1 MPSTPIRAFANFL
14 DVKTPADSLSPAG
27 WKGWPLQALSGMVGW
42 RRLGFGS
49 LSGKQMGGLHL
60 GTINHDSFVAVV
72 TTMQVAEG
80 AVTGRHLW
88 SDVGGTGN
96 FFFSLQWNVFAGQKG
111 RNKGYNMF
119 GASLYID
126 RFNNIFGQ
134 ILGVGTNIC
143 DSFSTVG
150 WFDRRTDMAK
160 TCWGLGA

>member
-1 MPSTPIRAFANFL
+1 
-14 DVKTPADSLSPAG
+14 
-27 WKGWPLQALSGMVGW
+27 
-42 RRLGFGS
+42 
-49 LSGKQMGGLHL
+49 MGGLHL

-96 FFFSLQWNVFAGQKG
+96 FVFSLQWNVFAGQKG

-150 WFDRRTDMAK
+150 RFDRRTDMAK
-160 TCWGLGA
+160 TCSGLGA